1 MAYRIQGGYRVPE
14 KIDFRNPQP
23 ITNVQVKTFTVEF
36 PDYVPREE
44 AVKEV
49 RRRAEELYERERR
62 LLDKMEQTFLWRNYE
77 SF

>member
-1 MAYRIQGGYRVPE
+1 MTYRIQGNYRVPE

-23 ITNVQVKTFTVEF
+23 LTDIEVKSFVVEF

-49 RRRAEELYERERR
+49 ERRARKMYELEKVQYNRE
-62 LLDKMEQTFLWRNYE
+62 
-77 SF
+77 

>member
-1 MAYRIQGGYRVPE
+1 MTYRIQGSYRVPE

-23 ITNVQVKTFTVEF
+23 VTNIQVKTFMGEF

-49 RRRAEELYERERR
+49 RKRAEELYELECR
-62 LLDKMEQTFLWRNYE
+62 LLDKAEQIPYN
-77 SF
+77 

>member
-1 MAYRIQGGYRVPE
+1 MSYKILGNYRVPE

-23 ITNVQVKTFTVEF
+23 VANIQVKTFMVEF

-49 RRRAEELYERERR
+49 ERRARRMYELECKP
-62 LLDKMEQTFLWRNYE
+62 LML
-77 SF
+77 